1 MTARKLLRRSR
12 HDASMT
18 QPPPAAGLLHHVEL
32 WVPDVERAVRSW
44 GWLLGE
50 LGYEP
55 FQRWPDG
62 VSFRLGPTYVVFE
75 RSPALAPG
83 PHKRTSAGL
92 NHLAF
97 HAADRA
103 QVDALTAAAPGH
115 GWSLLFAD
123 RHPHAGGPDH
133 YAAYLEDADGYEVE
147 LVAG

>member
-1 MTARKLLRRSR
+1 MRNT
-12 HDASMT
+12 
-18 QPPPAAGLLHHVEL
+18 GLIHHVEL
-32 WVPDVERAVRSW
+32 WVPHLDRAAAGW

-62 VSFRLGPTYVVFE
+62 VSFRLGPTYVVLE
-75 RSPALAPG
+75 HSPDQAPG
-83 PHKRTSAGL
+83 PHERRRAGL

-103 QVDALTAAAPGH
+103 QVDALAAAAPEH

-123 RHPHAGGPDH
+123 RHPHAGGAEH

-147 LVAG
+147 LVAP